1 MIFGYHLIIEN
12 MTDNLLT
19 FERFIYALERGEF
32 SNLITTSW
40 HKPEQQANLVDI
52 PTELDPRL
60 AAYLENNGFNGLYS
74 HQANSFDVVRQ
85 GKNVIVSTGTSS
97 GKTWCYNL
105 PVLHTLL
112 NLPETR
118 ALYLFPTKALTED
131 QYKKLEGISAF
142 ISENDGRIG
151 TPLIKAGIYDGDT
164 PTAKRKT
171 IRSNA
176 NIILSNPDMLHIGI
190 LPHHTVWAEF
200 LTNLRFI
207 VLDEVHTYRG
217 VFGSHVANVLRR
229 LKRVL
234 DFYGAKPT
242 FILSSATLQNPL
254 ALAEA
259 LVELPFLTI
268 TEDGSYQP
276 ERYYFFLNPPIVNEE
291 LGLRR
296 GLIDQSVEVEKSALD
311 ANIQSLVFARS
322 RKAVELTLR
331 RLNECYLP
339 IERPN
344 MQGYRS
350 GYLPRERRAIE
361 SGLRERQISAVI
373 STNAMELGID
383 MGGVDA
389 VLLMGYPGTVASFLQ
404 QSGRAGRRQRPSLS
418 VLVASSS
425 PVDQYIIRHP
435 DYVRGKSP
443 EKALLDANN
452 PLLLLNHLRC
462 ALFELP
468 FADGEGFGKLT
479 WEQIQPF
486 LTVLHDLAQATEK
499 NNQFYW
505 MSDQYPSNEISLR
518 NISGQSFALRLLDEG
533 GQAARIGEMD
543 YQSAPKMVH
552 PEAIYLHNGES
563 FKVKRLDYETN
574 QADLEPFNGPY
585 FTEAKVNSEVEMLET
600 INHSEKPAYLK
611 ELADLNVIEQVTGY
625 KKIDWQTREILS
637 HHELEMPSNQLRTV
651 GLALKFN
658 AEMVDALRAE
668 AVWNSDPNQYG
679 AFWPAIRK
687 QVMTRD
693 QYRCQVCG
701 QSGEANWLHVH
712 HKNPFRSFYSAEE
725 ANQTE
730 NLVTLCPTC
739 HRFAEQNVKIRSGL
753 GGFAYLFAQIS
764 PLHLMCDQHDL
775 GYFADPVSK
784 YNQKQPMVV
793 VYDQFPGG
801 IGLSAELYNVSETV
815 IKDCR
820 EVILACECRD
830 GCPACVGPSGENG
843 LGGKEAA
850 LQITNHLLRK

>member
-1 MIFGYHLIIEN
+1 MIFGYYLIIEN
-12 MTDNLLT
+12 MTEKQQP
-19 FERFIYALERGEF
+19 FERFIYALERGDF
-32 SNLITTSW
+32 SNLITTRW
-40 HKPEQQANLVDI
+40 HKPEQQASLVDF
-52 PTELDPRL
+52 PPDLDNCL
-60 AAYLENNGFNGLYS
+60 TDYLQQSGFTGLYS
-74 HQANSFDVVRQ
+74 HQAESFNAVRQ
-85 GKNVIVSTGTSS
+85 GKNIIVSTGTSS

-105 PVLHTLL
+105 PVLHTMLQI
-112 NLPETR
+112 PAAR

-131 QYKKLEGISAF
+131 QYKKLEGINTFVSSNAP
-142 ISENDGRIG
+142 SSGG
-151 TPLIKAGIYDGDT
+151 TVIRAGIYDGDT
-164 PTAKRKT
+164 PAAKRKS
-171 IRSNA
+171 IRNNA
-176 NIILSNPDMLHIGI
+176 DIILTNPDMLHIGI
-190 LPHHTVWAEF
+190 LPHHTVWADF
-200 LTNLRFI
+200 LGNLRFI

-217 VFGSHVANVLRR
+217 VFGSHVANVIRR

-234 DFYGAKPT
+234 NFYGAQPV
-242 FILSSATLQNPL
+242 FILSSATIQNPL
-254 ALAEA
+254 ELAEG
-259 LVELPFLTI
+259 LIEEPFTAI
-268 TEDGSYQP
+268 TQDGSYQP
-276 ERYYFFLNPPIVNEE
+276 ERYYFFLNPPIVNPD

-296 GLIDQSVEVEKSALD
+296 GLIDQSVELEQRALD

-322 RKAVELTLR
+322 RKTVELTLR
-331 RLNECYLP
+331 SLNERYHP
-339 IERPN
+339 EERPL

-361 SGLRERQISAVI
+361 SGLRDGAIKAVV

-389 VLLMGYPGTVASFLQ
+389 VLLMGYPGTVTSFLQ

-435 DYVRGKSP
+435 DYVRGKNP
-443 EKALLDANN
+443 EKALLDPNN

-468 FADGEGFGKLT
+468 FVEGEMFGKLT

-486 LTVLHDLAQATEK
+486 LTVLHDLSQAAEK

-518 NISGQSFALRLLDEG
+518 NISGQSFALRLVNGDD
-533 GQAARIGEMD
+533 QATRIGEMD

-563 FKVKRLDYETN
+563 YRVQRLDYSTN
-574 QADLEPFNGPY
+574 EADLEPFNGAY

-600 INHSEKPAYLK
+600 LRQSDLEAYSK
-611 ELADLNVIEQVTGY
+611 ELSDLNVIELVTGY

-651 GLALKFN
+651 GLALKFS

-668 AVWNSDPNQYG
+668 AVWSNDANQYG
-679 AFWPAIRK
+679 SSWPNIRR
-687 QVMTRD
+687 QVLARD

-712 HKNPFRSFYSAEE
+712 HKVPFRTFYTTEE
-725 ANQTE
+725 ANRPE
-730 NLVTLCPTC
+730 NLVTLCPNC

-753 GGFAYLFAQIS
+753 GGFAYLFAQIA
-764 PLHLMCDQHDL
+764 PLHLMCDQHDI
-775 GYFADPVSK
+775 GYFADPLSK

-793 VYDQFPGG
+793 IYDQFPGG
-801 IGLSAELYNVSETV
+801 IGLSAELYNVTGKV
-815 IKDCR
+815 IADCR

-830 GCPACVGPSGENG
+830 GCPACVGPAGENG

-850 LQITNHLLRK
+850 LQITNQLLRK

>member
-1 MIFGYHLIIEN
+1 
-12 MTDNLLT
+12 MTDNQQS
-19 FERFIYALERGEF
+19 FERFIYALERGAF
-32 SNLITTSW
+32 SNLITTRW
-40 HKPEQQANLVDI
+40 HKPEQPPNLVDF
-52 PTELDPRL
+52 PPDLDTHITD
-60 AAYLENNGFNGLYS
+60 YLQSSGFTGLYS
-74 HQANSFDVVRQ
+74 HQASSYEAVQQ
-85 GKNVIVSTGTSS
+85 GKNIIVSTGTSS

-112 NLPETR
+112 RLPETR

-131 QYKKLEGISAF
+131 QFKKLEEINAF
-142 ISENDGRIG
+142 ISTSEHTNSHS
-151 TPLIKAGIYDGDT
+151 LIRAGIYDGDT
-164 PTAKRKT
+164 PTAKRKP
-171 IRSNA
+171 IRNNA
-176 NIILSNPDMLHIGI
+176 DIILTNPDMLHIGI

-200 LTNLRFI
+200 LSNLRFI

-242 FILSSATLQNPL
+242 FILSSATIQNPL

-259 LVELPFLTI
+259 LVEQLFLTI

-276 ERYYFFLNPPIVNEE
+276 ERTYFFLNPPIVNEE

-296 GLIDQSVEVEKSALD
+296 GLIDQSVEVEKEALD
-311 ANIQSLVFARS
+311 ANIQTLVFARS
-322 RKAVELTLR
+322 RKTVELTLR
-331 RLNECYLP
+331 SLNERYLP
-339 IERPN
+339 IERPD

-361 SGLRERQISAVI
+361 SGLREGRIKAVI

-435 DYVRGKSP
+435 HYVRGKNP
-443 EKALLDANN
+443 EKALLDPNN

-468 FADGEGFGKLT
+468 FAEGEGFGTLT
-479 WEQIQPF
+479 WDQIQPF
-486 LTVLHDLAQATEK
+486 LRVLHDLSQATEK

-518 NISGQSFALRLLDEG
+518 NISGQTFALRLIDAEAL
-533 GQAARIGEMD
+533 AMRIGEMD

-552 PEAIYLHNGES
+552 PEAIYMHNGES
-563 FKVKRLDYETN
+563 YRVNRLDYETN
-574 QADLEPFNGPY
+574 QADLEPFSGTY
-585 FTEAKVNSEVEMLET
+585 FTEAKVNSEVEMIET
-600 INHSEKPAYLK
+600 LNQAEKPAYRK

-651 GLALKFN
+651 GMALKFN

-668 AVWNSDPNQYG
+668 AAWNSSPNQYG
-679 AFWPAIRK
+679 SSWPAIRK
-687 QVMTRD
+687 LVLARD

-712 HKNPFRSFYSAEE
+712 HKVPFRTFYAAEE
-725 ANQTE
+725 ANRPE

-753 GGFAYLFAQIS
+753 GGFAYLFAQIA
-764 PLHLMCDQHDL
+764 PLHLMCDQNDI
-775 GYFADPVSK
+775 GYFADPQSK

-801 IGLSAELYNVSETV
+801 IGLSAELYNVADQV
-815 IKDCR
+815 IGDCR

-850 LQITNHLLRK
+850 LKITNHLLMK

>member
-1 MIFGYHLIIEN
+1 
-12 MTDNLLT
+12 MTHNQLT
-19 FERFIYALERGEF
+19 FEGFIYELERGEF

-40 HKPEQQANLVDI
+40 HKPEQLPKLVDF
-52 PTELDPRL
+52 PSDLDHRL
-60 AAYLENNGFNGLYS
+60 MDYLKTSGFSGLYS
-74 HQANSFDVVRQ
+74 HQAGSFEAVRQ
-85 GKNVIVSTGTSS
+85 GKNIIVSTGTSS

-112 NLPETR
+112 KLPETR

-131 QYKKLEGISAF
+131 QYKKLEEINAF
-142 ISENDGRIG
+142 FTEN
-151 TPLIKAGIYDGDT
+151 TPGNTAPVVRAGIYDGDT

-171 IRSNA
+171 IRNNA
-176 NIILSNPDMLHIGI
+176 DIILTNPDMLHIGI
-190 LPHHTVWAEF
+190 LPHHTVWADF
-200 LTNLRFI
+200 LRNLRFI

-242 FILSSATLQNPL
+242 FILSSATIQNPL
-254 ALAEA
+254 VLAEA
-259 LVELPFLTI
+259 LVEQPFTPI
-268 TEDGSYQP
+268 TLDGSYQP

-296 GLIDQSVEVEKSALD
+296 GLIDQSVEVEKRALD
-311 ANIQSLVFARS
+311 SNIQSLVFARS
-322 RKAVELTLR
+322 RKTVELTLR
-331 RLNECYLP
+331 SLNERYLP
-339 IERPN
+339 IERPE

-361 SGLRERQISAVI
+361 NGLREGRIKAVI

-404 QSGRAGRRQRPSLS
+404 QSGRAGRRQLPSLS

-435 DYVRGKSP
+435 DYVRGKNP
-443 EKALLDANN
+443 EKALLDPNN
-452 PLLLLNHLRC
+452 PLLLLDHLRC

-468 FADGEGFGKLT
+468 FVEGESFGTLD
-479 WEQIQPF
+479 WERIQPF
-486 LTVLHDLAQATEK
+486 LTVLHDLSQATEK

-518 NISGQSFALRLLDEG
+518 NISGQSFALRLIDG
-533 GQAARIGEMD
+533 SAQAARIGEID
-543 YQSAPKMVH
+543 YQSAPKIVH
-552 PEAIYLHNGES
+552 PDAVYLHNGES
-563 FKVKRLDYETN
+563 YRVTRLDYETN
-574 QADLEPFNGPY
+574 QADLEPFNVPY
-585 FTEAKVNSEVEMLET
+585 FTEAKVNSEVELMET
-600 INHSEKPAYLK
+600 LNQSDKTAYHK
-611 ELADLNVIEQVTGY
+611 ELDDLNVIEQVTGF

-637 HHELEMPSNQLRTV
+637 HHELEMPSNQLRTI

-658 AEMVDALRAE
+658 AEMVDTLRAE
-668 AVWNSDPNQYG
+668 AAWNSDPNQYG
-679 AFWPAIRK
+679 SAWPAIRK
-687 QVMTRD
+687 LVLARD
-693 QYRCQVCG
+693 QFRCQVCG
-701 QSGEANWLHVH
+701 QTGEASWLHVH
-712 HKNPFRSFYSAEE
+712 HKTPFRAFYSAEE
-725 ANQTE
+725 ANRPE

-753 GGFAYLFAQIS
+753 GGFAYLFAQIA
-764 PLHLMCDQHDL
+764 PLHLMCDHNDI
-775 GYFADPVSK
+775 GYFADPQSK

-801 IGLSAELYNVSETV
+801 IGLSAELYNVS
-815 IKDCR
+815 D
-820 EVILACECRD
+820 EVIQNCGEVIRACGCRD

-850 LQITNHLLRK
+850 LQITRHLLGK

>member
-1 MIFGYHLIIEN
+1 MIFGYSFIIEN
-12 MTDNLLT
+12 MTDKLLK
-19 FERFIYALERGEF
+19 FERFIYALEQGDF

-40 HKPEQQANLVDI
+40 HKPEQPAKLVEF
-52 PTELDPRL
+52 PVELDARL
-60 AAYLENNGFNGLYS
+60 TAYLNARGFDGLYT
-74 HQANSFDVVRQ
+74 HQARSFEAIRQ
-85 GKNVIVSTGTSS
+85 GKNVIISTGTSS

-105 PVLHTLL
+105 PVLQTLMKI
-112 NLPETR
+112 PSTR

-131 QYKKLEGISAF
+131 QLKKLEEINTA
-142 ISENDGRIG
+142 ISEVMPIIR
-151 TPLIKAGIYDGDT
+151 AGIYDGDT
-164 PTAKRKT
+164 PTAKRKS
-171 IRSNA
+171 IRNNA
-176 NIILSNPDMLHIGI
+176 DIILSNPDMLHIGI

-200 LTNLRFI
+200 LSNLRYV

-217 VFGSHVANVLRR
+217 VFGSHVANVMRR

-234 DFYGAKPT
+234 AFYGAKPS
-242 FILSSATLQNPL
+242 FILSSATIQNPL
-254 ALAEA
+254 ELAET
-259 LVELPFLTI
+259 LVEEPFITI

-276 ERYYFFLNPPIVNEE
+276 ERYYFFLNPPIVNED

-331 RLNECYLP
+331 RLNESYLP
-339 IERPN
+339 IERPI

-361 SGLRERQISAVI
+361 SGLREGYISAVI

-435 DYVRGKSP
+435 DYVRGKNP

-468 FADGEGFGKLT
+468 FMEGECFGKLT

-499 NNQFYW
+499 NDQYYW
-505 MSDQYPSNEISLR
+505 MSDQYPANEISLR
-518 NISGQSFALRLLDEG
+518 NISGQSFALRLLNGE
-533 GQAARIGEMD
+533 APAMRIGEMD

-552 PEAIYLHNGES
+552 SEAIYLHNGES
-563 FKVKRLDYETN
+563 YRVTRLDYETN
-574 QADLEPFNGPY
+574 QADLEPFNGTY
-585 FTEAKVNSEVEMLET
+585 FTEAKVNSEVEMIET
-600 INHSEKPAYLK
+600 LNQAENPAYRK

-637 HHELEMPSNQLRTV
+637 HHELEMPSNQLRTI

-658 AEMVDALRAE
+658 TEMVDALRAE
-668 AVWNSDPNQYG
+668 AAWNSDPNQYG
-679 AFWPAIRK
+679 SSWPSIRK
-687 QVMTRD
+687 LVLARD

-712 HKNPFRSFYSAEE
+712 HKVPFRTFYSAEE
-725 ANQTE
+725 ANRPD

-753 GGFAYLFAQIS
+753 GGFAYLFANIA
-764 PLHLMCDQHDL
+764 PLHLMCDQSDI
-775 GYFADPVSK
+775 GYFADPQSK
-784 YNQKQPMVV
+784 YNTKLPMVV

-801 IGLSAELYNVSETV
+801 IGLSAELYNVADKV
-815 IKDCR
+815 IRDCR
-820 EVILACECRD
+820 EVIQACECRD

-850 LQITNHLLRK
+850 LQITGHLLRK